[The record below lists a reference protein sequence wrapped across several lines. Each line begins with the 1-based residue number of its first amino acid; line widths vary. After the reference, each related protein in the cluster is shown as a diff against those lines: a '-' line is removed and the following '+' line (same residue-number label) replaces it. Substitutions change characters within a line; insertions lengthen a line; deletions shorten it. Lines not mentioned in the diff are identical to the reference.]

1 MQRAEIFAACTR
13 MRRDTADWL
22 ETLSTEQLDTA
33 SLCADWPVRGV
44 AGHLIG
50 SVSLSLPTL
59 LWRTVRHGFDP
70 HRANVSLGNEIGARS
85 GAALAAVLREHAGTE
100 LDVPFTGI
108 HGPFTDLIVHIADM
122 RVPLDVP
129 WRPEPAWSAEALAF
143 VANGAIGFS
152 DKHRLAGLRICAS
165 DADLQLG
172 RGAEVRGPA
181 YDVLLAL
188 CGRRVGLDA
197 LDGSGRDLLA
207 ERI

>member
-1 MQRAEIFAACTR
+1 MERDEIFAACAR

-22 ETLSTEQLDTA
+22 ETLTAEQLDGA

-59 LWRTVRHGFDP
+59 LWRTVRHGMNL

-85 GAALAAVLREHAGTE
+85 GAELAADLRSHAETE
-100 LDVPFTGI
+100 LDVPFTGT
-108 HGPFTDLIVHIADM
+108 HGPFTDLIVHNADM
-122 RVPLDVP
+122 RVPLESP
-129 WRPEPAWSAEALAF
+129 WRPEPAWSAEVLAF
-143 VANGAIGFS
+143 VANGAIGFA
-152 DKHRLAGLRICAS
+152 DEHRLAGLRICAS
-165 DADLQLG
+165 DADVQLG
-172 RGAEVRGPA
+172 LGAELRGPA
-181 YDVLLAL
+181 YDLLLAL

-197 LDGSGRDLLA
+197 LEGSGRDRLA